1 MIRILLIEDDPA
13 LGTGIKMNLEYEGYQ
28 VNWARDLKTAFKE
41 NGSATFDLAILDLG
55 LPDGNGISFCRSVRE
70 SGSRMPIIILTAQSD
85 EESAVKGLMAG
96 ANDYIRKPFG
106 NRELIARII
115 TVLREPKV
123 REDQARFENL
133 VVLRSQRKVMFG
145 TQEID
150 LSRREFDLLSV
161 LVENGDA
168 VVTRER
174 LMETLDKEGEIL
186 DRTMDSHLSHIRSKL
201 RKAGVSSV
209 QILSVYGIGYRLEKA

>member
-13 LGTGIKMNLEYEGYQ
+13 LGTGIKMNLEYEGYH
-28 VNWARDLKTAFKE
+28 VTWARDLKTAHKE
-41 NGSATFDLAILDLG
+41 NAEANFDLAILDLG
-55 LPDGNGISFCRSVRE
+55 LPDGNGLSFCTAARDA
-70 SGSRMPIIILTAQSD
+70 GSRMPIIILTAQAD
-85 EESAVKGLMAG
+85 EESVVAGLMAG

-123 REDQARFENL
+123 REDQARFDNL

-145 TQEID
+145 PQEID

-161 LVENGDA
+161 LVENGDT

-174 LMETLDKEGEIL
+174 LMNTLDKDGEIL
-186 DRTMDSHLSHIRSKL
+186 DRTMDSHLSHIRAKL
-201 RKAGVSSV
+201 RKAGVNSV
-209 QILSVYGIGYRLEKA
+209 QIISVYGIGYRLERA

>member
-28 VNWARDLKTAFKE
+28 VAWARDLKTAFKE
-41 NGSATFDLAILDLG
+41 NGAQTFDLAILDLG
-55 LPDGNGISFCRSVRE
+55 LPDGNGISFCTSVRE
-70 SGSRMPIIILTAQSD
+70 AGSRMPIIILTAQSD

-123 REDQARFENL
+123 REDQARFDNL

-145 TQEID
+145 AQEID

-174 LMETLDKEGEIL
+174 LMETLDKDGEIL
-186 DRTMDSHLSHIRSKL
+186 DRTMDSHLSHIRAKL
-201 RKAGVSSV
+201 RKAGVASV